1 MFRRRI
7 WPTFT
12 ARRISLSATGPGVD
26 SKSAIASSALVRDG
40 NAEPMK

>member
-12 ARRISLSATGPGVD
+12 VRRISLSATAPED
-26 SKSAIASSALVRDG
+26 SESKATASSAFARDG